1 MKKLPNGMYE
11 VTIKGRKTP
20 LIVRLDATIL
30 GEVVKEKDT
39 QQSKTNSLPEDG
51 HEKFFV
57 CCSRLMIYTAIGAE
71 NIHHASN
78 KATKLF
84 GPKWTSLKRANNDHH
99 FSMRLW
105 EYLGVVAFK
114 ELLNT
119 LPN

>member
-11 VTIKGRKTP
+11 ITIKGRKTP

-30 GEVVKEKDT
+30 GEVVKEKNI
-39 QQSKTNSLPEDG
+39 QQPKTNSLPEEG

-84 GPKWTSLKRANNDHH
+84 GPKWTSLKRTNHDYG
-99 FSMRLW
+99 FTMRLW
-105 EYLGVVAFK
+105 DFVGVVSFK
-114 ELLNT
+114 ELLKT